1 MKIEHKTEKIK
12 LIKTRLSSRKILT
25 LSHLSNPCLS
35 SFFQSCNTYA
45 RKPTQ
50 INTKYLISYLTF
62 PIHPVISLSSRVMA
76 GTRAL
81 EAESPFPVPLRLA
94 VRLWR
99 DTAIPWNS
107 VSSSVKWACWRSLSH
122 SVIRVQWF
130 TAQRVLRIRSDRSF
144 GCQTTGGPERCNEE
158 EQRGPGFAML
168 PPRSWSRYTQ
178 SY

>member
-107 VSSSVKWACWRSLSH
+107 VSSSVKWGCKSMIHFLESWGQMSFR
-122 SVIRVQWF
+122 IQDF
-130 TAQRVLRIRSDRSF
+130 LRIFILERWHSAYANVIQQPPA
-144 GCQTTGGPERCNEE
+144 GGGPTATPSNRTH
-158 EQRGPGFAML
+158 
-168 PPRSWSRYTQ
+168 S
-178 SY
+178 